1 MNLEYE
7 DGPRNIEA
15 MVYEGAFN
23 NGSYQIRKHKNR
35 INKFLFANDLTHS
48 SKLKHSIIPLP

>member
-1 MNLEYE
+1 MGMNLEYK

-35 INKFLFANDLTHS
+35 INKFLFANYLTHF
-48 SKLKHSIIPLP
+48 LQN